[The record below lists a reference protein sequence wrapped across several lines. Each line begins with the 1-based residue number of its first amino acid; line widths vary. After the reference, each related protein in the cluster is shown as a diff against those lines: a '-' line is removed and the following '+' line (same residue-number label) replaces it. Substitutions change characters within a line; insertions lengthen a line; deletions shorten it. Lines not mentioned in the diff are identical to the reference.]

1 MLENSEIK
9 VSIEKMLIGYDN
21 NGLVFDKGDCVIR
34 RITPI
39 YMKKIEDIYSFYKK
53 NCRNDFGFV
62 ETILNT
68 SAQELIHKKYLITYP
83 YEWTANMFKDALLF
97 HLDLFLRLDDYGYIL
112 KDAIPTNILFN
123 GTKPVFVD
131 FLSIINQE
139 NLKDEKW
146 LFDIDTKRIDPRIN
160 IIEKMLVPYFIIP
173 FLTFADHKYEE
184 ARFMLK
190 ERTCNNIEGIDLH
203 WNDILPPKNL
213 LQKMKEK
220 IFGRKDCNRCGAIK
234 RLIESEKDFKVLCE
248 KLLKCIEEIPVTPE
262 NSGYLSYYNSK
273 GEDFS
278 LSDRKAWLPKQKIVC
293 EAIEK
298 FKPKTVLDLGANT
311 GWFSLMAAQMGA
323 HVVAVEID
331 ESCVDNLYL
340 HSKERKLNI
349 TPLQLA
355 FEDLEKSYFGARYDD
370 EAYKNRDFGNNPLFE
385 APVNRLK
392 CDMTLCLALV
402 HHLVLGIGISVAE
415 VMRILAQIT
424 MKVLVLEV
432 VTLDDEL
439 IVAEKKSKDSSFF
452 RNIEDFSENN
462 YSIDVFIKEGRNY
475 FQNFSVYSS
484 HPDSRKIIVF
494 EK

>member
-1 MLENSEIK
+1 MST
-9 VSIEKMLIGYDN
+9 EKILMGYDN
-21 NGLVFDKGDCVIR
+21 NGVVFDKGNCVVR
-34 RITPI
+34 KITPT
-39 YMKKIEDIYSFYKK
+39 YMKKVEGVYSFYKK
-53 NCRNDFGFV
+53 FCRNDSSFV
-62 ETILNT
+62 KTELDV
-68 SAQELIHKKYLITYP
+68 SAQELVHQKYLVTYP

-97 HLDLFLRLDDYGYIL
+97 HLHLFLQLDDYGYIL

-146 LFDIDTKRIDPRIN
+146 LFDTDTKRTDSRIN

-190 ERTCNNIEGIDLH
+190 ERTCNNIEGIELH

-220 IFGRKDCNRCGAIK
+220 IFGRKDCNRGETI
-234 RLIESEKDFKVLCE
+234 RHLIESEKDFKVLCE
-248 KLLKCIEEIPVTPE
+248 KLLKCIEEISVTPE
-262 NSGYLSYYNSK
+262 NSDYLSYYSSK
-273 GEDFS
+273 GEDFN
-278 LSDRKAWLPKQKIVC
+278 LSDRKAWLPKQNIVC

-311 GWFSLMAAQMGA
+311 GWFSLMATQMGA
-323 HVVAVEID
+323 RVIAVEID
-331 ESCVDNLYL
+331 ESCVDSLYL

-349 TPLQLA
+349 TPLRIA
-355 FEDLEKSYFGARYDD
+355 FEDLEKSYFGAQYDD
-370 EAYKNRDFGNNPLFE
+370 KAYKNRDFENNPLFE

-392 CDMTLCLALV
+392 SDMTLCLALV
-402 HHLVLGIGISVAE
+402 HHLVLGMGISVAE
-415 VMRILAQIT
+415 VMRILSQLT
-424 MKVLVLEV
+424 ENVLVLEI

-439 IVAEKKSKDSSFF
+439 IVAEKNSDHPVFF
-452 RNIEDFSENN
+452 KNIKDFSEEN
-462 YSIDVFIKEGRNY
+462 YSVESFIKEGRNY

-484 HPDSRKIIVF
+484 HPESRKIIVF
-494 EK
+494 ER